1 MAAVPSPVLLTG
13 ATGFIGRHL
22 HLHLLDRGVA
32 VRALVRPASVGRA
45 GLDARCEVVAGELTD
60 PAAWRRALDGAGA
73 VVYGAGAVRG
83 RDYQDFLP
91 ANVTGVET
99 MSAVMAALP
108 APPPVLLV
116 SSLAASKPHLSHYAA
131 SKRAGERALADS
143 SPGSWT
149 VLRPP
154 AVYGPGDE
162 EMRPLFD
169 LVRRGIALRPGPP
182 DQRLSLLYVDDLVRA
197 VAAALAALDACRG
210 QTFAIDDGRVGGYD
224 WGEIARSVAGRPV
237 REIGVPFALLR
248 GAGAVNLACARLF
261 RYAPM
266 LTPGKARE
274 LHEAN
279 WLCDNRAFT
288 HATGW
293 RPEIDLE
300 HGAAALYS

>member
-22 HLHLLDRGVA
+22 HVHLLDRGIA
-32 VRALVRPASVGRA
+32 VRALVRPASAARA
-45 GLDARCEVVAGELTD
+45 ALDPRCEVVAGELTD
-60 PAAWRRALDGAGA
+60 PVAWSRALDGAGA

-83 RDYQDFLP
+83 RDYQDFVP
-91 ANVTGVET
+91 ANVAGVAI
-99 MSAVMAALP
+99 MAAVMAELA
-108 APPPVLLV
+108 APPPVVLL
-116 SSLAASKPHLSHYAA
+116 SSLAASRPYLSHYAG
-131 SKRAGERALADS
+131 SKRAGERALTDS
-143 SPGSWT
+143 ALARWT

-182 DQRLSLLYVDDLVRA
+182 GQRLSLLHVDDLVRA
-197 VAAALAALDACRG
+197 VAAALAATEACRG
-210 QTFAIDDGRVGGYD
+210 QTFAIDDGKPGGYD
-224 WGEIARSVAGRPV
+224 WGEIARDVAGRPV
-237 REIGVPFALLR
+237 RELGVPFRLLR
-248 GAGAVNLACARLF
+248 GLGALNLACARLF

-266 LTPGKARE
+266 LSPGKALE

-293 RPEIDLE
+293 RPEVDLE